1 MMDNEAMCDIG
12 RRNLGIELSTH
23 INLNR
28 LLVYIISSLKSSLHL
43 DGTLNF
49 DVTEFQTNEVPHP
62 RVMSKSLWPRSS
74 CLSWSLC

>member
-12 RRNLGIELSTH
+12 RRNLGIELSKH
-23 INLNR
+23 INLNC
-28 LLVYIISSLKSSLHL
+28 LLVYIISSLASLHL

-49 DVTEFQTNEVPHP
+49 DVTEFQPNVVPHP